1 MREEKQRENTL
12 RHTGGHAPVIMR
24 VGLLKKEGGA
34 GRWEEGYLSLF
45 PPSALVL
52 GVPKAQE
59 NHCPNCG
66 CLTSRESRNNADC
79 QIPRDHG
86 EHLMF
91 VGGRM

>member
-24 VGLLKKEGGA
+24 VGLLKKEGRED
-34 GRWEEGYLSLF
+34 GRRKAIY
-45 PPSALVL
+45 PSFRHQPSSSAFQ
-52 GVPKAQE
+52 KDE
-59 NHCPNCG
+59 NHCPNWG
-66 CLTSRESRNNADC
+66 CLTSRGSRNNADC